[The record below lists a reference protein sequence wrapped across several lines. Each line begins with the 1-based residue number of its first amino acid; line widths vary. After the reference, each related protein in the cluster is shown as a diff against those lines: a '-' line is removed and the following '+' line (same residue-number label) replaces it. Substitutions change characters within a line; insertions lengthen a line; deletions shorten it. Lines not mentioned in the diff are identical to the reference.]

1 MQRRISRFFQI
12 DKGIKCQVKVPGQTT
27 IQAGDVITL
36 SVGATSSQTDDSIDK
51 QVSGRHIITTLR
63 HEFNLTGDPR
73 HQIYMETI
81 KDGLVDGFPDSGVV
95 YSNSGTSQKQIT

>member
-1 MQRRISRFFQI
+1 MQI
-12 DKGIKCQVKVPGQTT
+12 
-27 IQAGDVITL
+27 
-36 SVGATSSQTDDSIDK
+36 GATSSQTDDSIDK

-81 KDGLVDGFPDSGVV
+81 KDGLVDGFPESGVV
-95 YSNSGTSQKQIT
+95 YSNSGTAQKEIT

>member
-1 MQRRISRFFQI
+1 MSSQSARS
-12 DKGIKCQVKVPGQTT
+12 DDNTG
-27 IQAGDVITL
+27 AGDVITL

-73 HQIYMETI
+73 HQMYMETI
-81 KDGLVDGFPDSGVV
+81 KDGLVDGFRKWS
-95 YSNSGTSQKQIT
+95 SL